1 MGTGAIVV
9 TNAPQWM
16 VALATTHDGDVPL
29 FLQPLNGN
37 SSDKVSRL
45 SVITAIQAQ
54 LREADGEASVYVA
67 DNGIGSRVEYEAT
80 QPVWREVGQPG
91 L

>member
-1 MGTGAIVV
+1 
-9 TNAPQWM
+9 M

-37 SSDKVSRL
+37 SSDKVSLL
-45 SVITAIQAQ
+45 SVITTMQAQ

-67 DNGIGSRVEYEAT
+67 DNGNYSEANMRQLT
-80 QPVWREVGQPG
+80 QAGVK
-91 L
+91 